1 MLNVNEFMHI
11 KTQIRRTE
19 RKKNSINY
27 LAAYLLF
34 MHDSVRMRK
43 TFLISQTDNILFF
56 HARPIINAG
65 QRNNSALDQ

>member
-1 MLNVNEFMHI
+1 ME
-11 KTQIRRTE
+11 E
-19 RKKNSINY
+19 EKKRINY

-56 HARPIINAG
+56 HTARPINK
-65 QRNNSALDQ
+65 RWPKK